1 MFRCLNRAKKNRL
14 LKYPCLLEL
23 TVILSIYYLWRHIAS
38 NGRRYVGIAFA
49 FMFFMSSCSFSF
61 AVFTRQTSFISTQ
74 EPYNAIVENS
84 DIEFAVEKEIMP
96 SEDIFLA
103 SEEAAKEYSDIEDIE
118 NADFYTL
125 DDILEETDYTAAEGE
140 TVVTETES
148 KATLE
153 MVFDSSDWRL
163 LLVNKQHPIPEDY
176 SFNLG
181 VDRKSVV

>member
-84 DIEFAVEKEIMP
+84 DIEFAVEKEI
-96 SEDIFLA
+96 E
-103 SEEAAKEYSDIEDIE
+103 
-118 NADFYTL
+118 
-125 DDILEETDYTAAEGE
+125 
-140 TVVTETES
+140 
-148 KATLE
+148 
-153 MVFDSSDWRL
+153 RQQQL
-163 LLVNKQHPIPEDY
+163 L
-176 SFNLG
+176 
-181 VDRKSVV
+181 